1 MKWTLKDKKS
11 FLDEREG
18 RELQR
23 QKGGKGNSKG
33 GGGGMSTSP
42 TGQES
47 RLATGEEG
55 TGKEAHPS
63 EDLRT
68 FEP

>member
-1 MKWTLKDKKS
+1 MKEKGES
-11 FLDEREG
+11 
-18 RELQR
+18 LQR
-23 QKGGKGNSKG
+23 QKGEKGNSKG
-33 GGGGMSTSP
+33 GRNERASP
-42 TGQES
+42 MGQKT

-68 FEP
+68 CEP